1 MRTYAHSRER
11 TPVKLVLIVLFYFQ
25 SQPYVLTLLNQK
37 RASMGTLFVQKKA
50 EGLGTDDVVV
60 KEANN
65 TAARYSKFSYIF
77 IVVFPF
83 S

>member
-1 MRTYAHSRER
+1 
-11 TPVKLVLIVLFYFQ
+11 
-25 SQPYVLTLLNQK
+25 
-37 RASMGTLFVQKKA
+37 MGTLFVQKKV

-65 TAARYSKFSYIF
+65 TAARYSKFSCIF
-77 IVVFPF
+77 IVVFPL

>member
-1 MRTYAHSRER
+1 MHTYVHSREH
-11 TPVKLVLIVLFYFQ
+11 TPVKLVLYFSFQ
-25 SQPYVLTLLNQK
+25 SQPYVLTLLSQK
-37 RASMGTLFVQKKA
+37 KASMGTLFVQKKA

-77 IVVFPF
+77 IVAFPF